1 MPLLCTYV
9 RWIYIVESRG
19 GVVASDYFGG
29 IVVINLYTLQ
39 ACAVGVREGGNAV
52 GEGCRTFGIRGYAQ
66 LLMACEKPKL
76 VAYQNAHACCTSV
89 KAKGA

>member
-39 ACAVGVREGGNAV
+39 ACAVGVGEGGNAV
-52 GEGCRTFGIRGYAQ
+52 GEGCRTFGIRGYA
-66 LLMACEKPKL
+66 AI
-76 VAYQNAHACCTSV
+76 AYGV
-89 KAKGA
+89 